1 MAVLTSKQPVN
12 YQAAEFYPCGT
23 SSTTDQSSD
32 SSPHAEY
39 ASGGSLYDYLSSAES
54 ERMDMGQIMTWAAE
68 IARGKKLN

>member
-1 MAVLTSKQPVN
+1 MAILTTKQPVN

-23 SSTTDQSSD
+23 STTAD

-54 ERMDMGQIMTWAAE
+54 ERMDMGQIMRWAAE
-68 IARGKKLN
+68 IARGKN